1 LDVMLLKIE
10 LWKFLFVKLWLTLQ
24 FLSHY

>member
-10 LWKFLFVKLWLTLQ
+10 L
-24 FLSHY
+24 